1 MHGMPLQG
9 STAALGLYINSGSIY
24 ESPENAGASHM
35 LEYLAFRTTQHR
47 CVQKASGCRL
57 CFHADSSK
65 VCPMARQ
72 YPIPDSLQTERIGS
86 LSLVVHRTASS
97 AIRH

>member
-1 MHGMPLQG
+1 MHVPSRQG

-47 CVQKASGCRL
+47 FLHRHAERTTVFVRCSGYGR
-57 CFHADSSK
+57 SSGAQG
-65 VCPMARQ
+65 VGVPQIDQANLIFAR
-72 YPIPDSLQTERIGS
+72 
-86 LSLVVHRTASS
+86 
-97 AIRH
+97 

>member
-1 MHGMPLQG
+1 VTCSLVSMHVMPSQG

-47 CVQKASGCRL
+47 CA
-57 CFHADSSK
+57 
-65 VCPMARQ
+65 
-72 YPIPDSLQTERIGS
+72 
-86 LSLVVHRTASS
+86 
-97 AIRH
+97 

>member
-1 MHGMPLQG
+1 MPSQG

-47 CVQKASGCRL
+47 CA
-57 CFHADSSK
+57 
-65 VCPMARQ
+65 
-72 YPIPDSLQTERIGS
+72 
-86 LSLVVHRTASS
+86 
-97 AIRH
+97 